1 MFIAPLVIA
10 VVLFIAFPRLTR
22 FILGLLV
29 FGALFVVASC
39 IDHARAQGMNTED
52 HETLIRY
59 AGYFSSCAKGNAY
72 NERDKIHE
80 LKMLGGNAE
89 ATLIL
94 VCKPASSGYLY
105 WCQKTGRDEK
115 SCYGDLGFMAT
126 DVLRQ
131 TGN

>member
-1 MFIAPLVIA
+1 MFIAPLAIA
-10 VVLFIAFPRLTR
+10 IVLVIAFPRMVRFLLTLMT
-22 FILGLLV
+22 FGMLL
-29 FGALFVVASC
+29 LVASC
-39 IDHARAQGMNTED
+39 IDHARAQNMSTAD

-59 AGYFSSCAKGNAY
+59 AGYFTDCARGNAY

-94 VCKPASSGYLY
+94 ACKPVSDGYLH
-105 WCQKTGRDEK
+105 WCQKMGHDEE
-115 SCYGDLGFMAT
+115 SCYGDLGLMAT
-126 DVLRQ
+126 DILHQ